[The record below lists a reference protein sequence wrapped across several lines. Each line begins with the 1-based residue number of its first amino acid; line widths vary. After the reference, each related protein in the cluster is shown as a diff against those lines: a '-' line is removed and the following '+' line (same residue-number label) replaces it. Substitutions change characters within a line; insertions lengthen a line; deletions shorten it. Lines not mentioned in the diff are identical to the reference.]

1 MEVEKNVD
9 YNKNINEDKPIL
21 KSEKYSEKKMSL
33 VPHLVPIHICFKLM
47 KKKILLYLRKNIY
60 LISQI

>member
-21 KSEKYSEKKMSL
+21 KSEKYSEKK
-33 VPHLVPIHICFKLM
+33 
-47 KKKILLYLRKNIY
+47 
-60 LISQI
+60 